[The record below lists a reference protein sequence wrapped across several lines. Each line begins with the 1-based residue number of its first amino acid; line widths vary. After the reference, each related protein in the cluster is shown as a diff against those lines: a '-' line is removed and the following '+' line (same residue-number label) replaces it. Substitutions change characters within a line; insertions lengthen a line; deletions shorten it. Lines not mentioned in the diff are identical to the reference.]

1 MLDRTTIARV
11 LYAVST
17 RRRDPRPA
25 DPQGVRP
32 RLRRPGGAARDDPR
46 PPATGFSR
54 GSSATPAR
62 MRDSTRTS
70 STSATARPSTS
81 ASAGPRLAD
90 NPLFAYFLSAVRV
103 AAPQVAPLHFPVYH
117 RRLERYRG
125 RPVRVLEIGVYRGGG
140 LTMRL
145 AEVLRA
151 GRGHRGRRHRRRRG
165 PGDQGPVRGPALGD
179 QADPRSLRGLHET
192 YGPFDV
198 VIDDGGHTMQQQIV
212 TAETLFPLL
221 KDDGLLIVED
231 THTSYWPSF
240 GGGLGEPGAFLT
252 WARDRV
258 DDLHS
263 QHHQSLDR
271 SSVWARESGSACTS
285 TTPSSSSTASG
296 GSAFN
301 EVVGGA
307 SYILAD
313 QFSERI
319 AVESSAERER
329 VREEWRRC
337 GTRTSGWRPSWRR
350 RGRGRR
356 RHGDGGAGRAGGPR
370 PAASPQRAG
379 RPAARLE
386 SAARLDAD
394 SPSWRGSTSGWHGA
408 RSGSPRV
415 RSTGVS
421 SRGRPWRVTNPL
433 RAAVRACV
441 AADPAVAASPG
452 SRPTRQA

>member
-17 RRRDPRPA
+17 DDATHARLILEGSDHASDALVVRLCDILRRDLPPTELARQLGDACA
-25 DPQGVRP
+25 DAGLDKDIVNECYR
-32 RLRRPGGAARDDPR
+32 AAFYLGERWPE
-46 PPATGFSR
+46 
-54 GSSATPAR
+54 
-62 MRDSTRTS
+62 
-70 STSATARPSTS
+70 
-81 ASAGPRLAD
+81 LAD
-90 NPLFAYFLSAVRV
+90 NPLFAYFLANRSGGGV
-103 AAPQVAPLHFPVYH
+103 LHKWPHYFPVYH
-117 RRLERYRG
+117 RHLERYRG

-140 LTMRL
+140 LTMWQKYFGPD
-145 AEVLRA
+145 AVIVGADIDDAAVRA
-151 GRGHRGRRHRRRRG
+151 TKGRF
-165 PGDQGPVRGPALGD
+165 VVELGD
-179 QADPRSLRGLHET
+179 QADPAFLRGLHET

-271 SSVWARESGSACTS
+271 SSVWAREL
-285 TTPSSSSTASG
+285 G
-296 GSAFN
+296 GVHFYDSVVVFDRERRFRAFD
-301 EVVGGA
+301 EVAGGA

-329 VREEWRRC
+329 VREELAAVRDQNLRLAAQL
-337 GTRTSGWRPSWRR
+337 
-350 RGRGRR
+350 
-356 RHGDGGAGRAGGPR
+356 GAVEAGGGVDTVMAEQAGLEDDLR
-370 PAASPQRAG
+370 RA
-379 RPAARLE
+379 RSEQADLRARLE
-386 SAARLDAD
+386 SAARLDAEQ
-394 SPSWRGSTSGWHGA
+394 SAVLAGFHERLA
-408 RSGSPRV
+408 RSEKRLAASEEHRRLVEGS
-415 RSTGVS
+415 VS
-421 SRGRPWRVTNPL
+421 WRVTKPL
-433 RAAVRACV
+433 RAVR
-441 AADPAVAASPG
+441 
-452 SRPTRQA
+452 SRLRRG